1 MEWLKLIGI
10 LVVVVGFVLK
20 FDTMATVVVAGLVTG
35 LVAGMSPMEILE
47 TLAKHYPGVRG
58 GFMHVPFIPSQTVNR
73 PSPAPSMAQTD
84 IARGIEAAIAA
95 IAENDA
101 DIAAAEGQTH

>member
-47 TLAKHYPGVRG
+47 TLGNS
-58 GFMHVPFIPSQTVNR
+58 FIPDGDAVRADSVRHR
-73 PSPAPSMAQTD
+73 PVRTQRP
-84 IARGIEAAIAA
+84 
-95 IAENDA
+95 
-101 DIAAAEGQTH
+101 EGQGG